1 MTTVYLDARF
11 ALDLAVN
18 YCLLACAARLDGGAV
33 RRPRRGRGAGPGAA
47 VGWPWRRDWGQAMG
61 C

>member
-18 YCLLACAARLDGGAV
+18 YCWPAPPAWMGA
-33 RRPRRGRGAGPGAA
+33 PFDA